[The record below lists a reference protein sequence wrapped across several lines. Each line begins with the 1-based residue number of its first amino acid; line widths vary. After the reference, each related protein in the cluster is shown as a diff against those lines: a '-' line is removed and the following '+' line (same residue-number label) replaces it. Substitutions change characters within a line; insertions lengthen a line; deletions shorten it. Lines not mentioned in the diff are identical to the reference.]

1 VLEAPMEAKT
11 PDEVLDPAKRRQA
24 EEKLRELNFSEDDI
38 RAAVKALTPRVSHKA
53 QIRKIVVRLG
63 LAVDGD
69 IAKSWLSVCDVVG
82 KAHQRNASAVYF
94 TLPR

>member
-1 VLEAPMEAKT
+1 MEAKT

-69 IAKSWLSVCDVVG
+69 TAKSWLSVCDVVG